1 MYSAKVE
8 EMRREREEER
18 KECER
23 LALKNKDVRRKV
35 QKYDRCVGNSKT
47 KVGTNHMNPQSVS
60 QGGRGGGR
68 GLKGI
73 MRHSARQAEQAA
85 KTAAR
90 LELLLNEEP
99 GYVEAEG
106 LERTFRYHQQEIA
119 AAVPLANQQHYFDL
133 TLPQLGP
140 YSITYSRNGR
150 HLLIGGYKGHL
161 ATMDWKD
168 RQLGAEFHVRETVR
182 DVK

>member
-1 MYSAKVE
+1 MTTHTLYISPFRSMFTVCVIWILNTHVFPCTMYSAKVE

-99 GYVEAEG
+99 G
-106 LERTFRYHQQEIA
+106 
-119 AAVPLANQQHYFDL
+119 
-133 TLPQLGP
+133 
-140 YSITYSRNGR
+140 
-150 HLLIGGYKGHL
+150 
-161 ATMDWKD
+161 
-168 RQLGAEFHVRETVR
+168 
-182 DVK
+182 